1 MSSLTRLRV
10 LLARVVSGSLTPADA
25 RPFVPA
31 ETPPV
36 PAERLCA

>member
-10 LLARVVSGSLTPADA
+10 LLARVVSGSLAPADA
-25 RPFVPA
+25 QPFTPVQ
-31 ETPPV
+31 TPPV